1 MKKRYSIGFFAAFF
15 LIISLLAIGYQ
26 LSYQYR
32 MDKQEAKTVEEEN
45 TQFISTKGETTKNE
59 GYYLKELHGNGL
71 PSHYS

>member
-32 MDKQEAKTVEEEN
+32 MDKQEAKSAKEEN
-45 TQFISTKGETTKNE
+45 TQFISTKGEATKNE
-59 GYYLKELHGNGL
+59 GYYLKELHGYPGR
-71 PSHYS
+71 YG